1 MTDAGDDGMA
11 EVRPGESSGRGV
23 ALAVRPTPRVRPVVG
38 QSYWQIALA
47 RLRRHRVAMFGGC
60 TILVLVAT
68 AVLSPW
74 IAPYAPTHIDLTNRM
89 SLPSWRHPLGTD
101 ELGHD
106 VLTRLLYAGRVS
118 LTVGFSAALASALV
132 GTLVGLVSGFY
143 GGWLDNVLMRF
154 VDIMLSIPDLPILII
169 LARYFGGSLLGIIL
183 VITAFGWMGTA
194 RLVRG
199 EVLKLKRTDF
209 VEAARAL
216 GASNAR
222 IMLRHLVPNTLAPV
236 IVAATLAVGGAILTE
251 AALSYL
257 GFGIQPPTPSWGN
270 MLQNAQDFIWRTPLL
285 AFWPGLMIFLTVL
298 CFNFFGDGL
307 RDAFD
312 PRLKP

>member
-1 MTDAGDDGMA
+1 M
-11 EVRPGESSGRGV
+11 RGQV
-23 ALAVRPTPRVRPVVG
+23 STGKARAAVRRPAAEEPALRPAVG
-38 QSYWQIALA
+38 QGYWQIAWR
-47 RLRRHRVAMFGGC
+47 RLRRHRLAMAGAGVVFV
-60 TILVLVAT
+60 LLVA
-68 AVLSPW
+68 ALLSPW
-74 IAPYAPTHIDLTNRM
+74 IAPYPPTHIDLANRM
-89 SLPSWRHPLGTD
+89 SPPSWKHPLGTD

-118 LTVGFSAALASALV
+118 LTVGFSAAVASALL
-132 GTLVGLVSGFY
+132 GTVVGLVSGFY
-143 GGWLDNVLMRF
+143 GGWLDNLLMRF
-154 VDIMLSIPDLPILII
+154 VDIMLSVPDLPILII
-169 LARYFGGSLLGIIL
+169 LARYFGGSLVGIVA

-199 EVLKLKRTDF
+199 EVLRLKRTDF

-222 IMLRHLVPNTLAPV
+222 IMWRHLVPNALAPV

-307 RDAFD
+307 RDALD
-312 PRLKP
+312 PRLRT

>member
-1 MTDAGDDGMA
+1 M
-11 EVRPGESSGRGV
+11 RGQV
-23 ALAVRPTPRVRPVVG
+23 STQGPRAAVRSPAAGEPALRPAVG
-38 QSYWQIALA
+38 QGYWQIAWR
-47 RLRRHRVAMFGGC
+47 RLRRHRLAMTGAAVVF
-60 TILVLVAT
+60 VLVVA
-68 AVLSPW
+68 ALLSPW
-74 IAPYAPTHIDLTNRM
+74 IAPYPPTHIDLGNRM
-89 SLPSWRHPLGTD
+89 SPPSWRHPLGTD

-118 LTVGFSAALASALV
+118 LTVGFSAAVASALL
-132 GTLVGLVSGFY
+132 GTAVGLVSGFY
-143 GGWLDNVLMRF
+143 GGWLDNLLMRF
-154 VDIMLSIPDLPILII
+154 VDIMLSVPDLPILII
-169 LARYFGGSLLGIIL
+169 LARYFGGSLVGIVV

-222 IMLRHLVPNTLAPV
+222 IMWRHLVPNALAPV

-307 RDAFD
+307 RDALD
-312 PRLKP
+312 PRLRT

>member
-1 MTDAGDDGMA
+1 MAGRLSTETNAAAAQAAAGPA
-11 EVRPGESSGRGV
+11 RTW
-23 ALAVRPTPRVRPVVG
+23 ATG
-38 QSYWQIALA
+38 QSYWQLA
-47 RLRRHRVAMFGGC
+47 WRRLRRHRLAMAGGGVV
-60 TILVLVAT
+60 LVLVVAS
-68 AVLSPW
+68 ALSPW
-74 IAPYAPTHIDLTNRM
+74 IAPYPPTHIDLANRM
-89 SLPSWRHPLGTD
+89 SPPSGRHPLGTD

-118 LTVGFSAALASALV
+118 LTVGFSAALASALL
-132 GTLVGLVSGFY
+132 GTVVGLVSGFY

-169 LARYFGGSLLGIIL
+169 LARYFGGSLLGIVL
-183 VITAFGWMGTA
+183 VITVFGWMGTA

-199 EVLKLKRTDF
+199 EVLQLKNTDF

-216 GASNAR
+216 GASPGR
-222 IMLRHLVPNTLAPV
+222 IMFRHLIPNALAPV
-236 IVAATLAVGGAILTE
+236 IVAATLAVGSAILTE

-298 CFNFFGDGL
+298 AFNFFGDGL
-307 RDAFD
+307 RDALD
-312 PRLKP
+312 PRLRTG

>member
-1 MTDAGDDGMA
+1 
-11 EVRPGESSGRGV
+11 VRGQVSTGKAR
-23 ALAVRPTPRVRPVVG
+23 AAVRRPAAEEPALRPAVG
-38 QSYWQIALA
+38 QGYWQIAWR
-47 RLRRHRVAMFGGC
+47 RLRRHRLAMAGAGVVFV
-60 TILVLVAT
+60 LLVA
-68 AVLSPW
+68 ALLSPW
-74 IAPYAPTHIDLTNRM
+74 IAPYPPTHIDLANRM
-89 SLPSWRHPLGTD
+89 SPPSWKHPLGTD

-118 LTVGFSAALASALV
+118 LTVGFSAAVASALL
-132 GTLVGLVSGFY
+132 GTVVGLVSGFY
-143 GGWLDNVLMRF
+143 GGWLDNLLMRF
-154 VDIMLSIPDLPILII
+154 VDIMLSVPDLPILII
-169 LARYFGGSLLGIIL
+169 LARYFGGSLVGIVA

-199 EVLKLKRTDF
+199 EVLRLKRTDF

-222 IMLRHLVPNTLAPV
+222 IMWRHLVPNALAPV

-307 RDAFD
+307 RDALD
-312 PRLKP
+312 PRLRT

>member
-1 MTDAGDDGMA
+1 MA
-11 EVRPGESSGRGV
+11 RPATALRRAPLLVRP
-23 ALAVRPTPRVRPVVG
+23 ALEG
-38 QSYWQIALA
+38 QGYWEIAFR
-47 RLRRHRVAMFGGC
+47 RLRRHRVAMAGGAV
-60 TILVLVAT
+60 IALLVLVSA
-68 AVLSPW
+68 AAPWLAPYRFDQIDLLNRLSP
-74 IAPYAPTHIDLTNRM
+74 
-89 SLPSWRHPLGTD
+89 PSPRHPLGTD

-132 GTLVGLVSGFY
+132 GTVVGLFSGFY
-143 GGWLDNVLMRF
+143 GGRLDSVLMRF
-154 VDIMLSIPDLPILII
+154 VDIMLSIPDLPILIV
-169 LARYFGGSLLGIIL
+169 LSRYFGGSLLGIIL

-199 EVLKLKRTDF
+199 EILKLRTCEF
-209 VEAARAL
+209 VDAARAL

-222 IMLRHLVPNTLAPV
+222 IMFRHLVPNALAPV
-236 IVAATLAVGGAILTE
+236 IVSATLAVGGAILTE
-251 AALSYL
+251 AALSFL
-257 GFGIQPPTPSWGN
+257 GIGIQPPTPSWGN

-307 RDAFD
+307 RDALD
-312 PRLKP
+312 PRLRA

>member
-1 MTDAGDDGMA
+1 MSTEG
-11 EVRPGESSGRGV
+11 
-23 ALAVRPTPRVRPVVG
+23 LARPVVAEPAARRHVG
-38 QSYWQIALA
+38 QSYWQIALR
-47 RLRRHRVAMFGGC
+47 RLRHHRLAMAGGGV
-60 TILVLVAT
+60 ILVLVA
-68 AVLSPW
+68 ASALSPW

-89 SLPSWRHPLGTD
+89 SPPSWKHPLGTD
-101 ELGHD
+101 DLGHD

-118 LTVGFSAALASALV
+118 LTVGFSAALASALL
-132 GTLVGLVSGFY
+132 GTLVGLLSGFY

-154 VDIMLSIPDLPILII
+154 VDIMLSIPELPVLII
-169 LARYFGGSLLGIIL
+169 LARYFGGSLVGIVA

-199 EVLKLKRTDF
+199 EVLKLKQTDF

-222 IMLRHLVPNTLAPV
+222 IMVRHLVPNALAPV

-307 RDAFD
+307 RDALD
-312 PRLKP
+312 PRLRV

>member
-1 MTDAGDDGMA
+1 MAGG
-11 EVRPGESSGRGV
+11 GV
-23 ALAVRPTPRVRPVVG
+23 
-38 QSYWQIALA
+38 
-47 RLRRHRVAMFGGC
+47 
-60 TILVLVAT
+60 ILVLVAS

-74 IAPYAPTHIDLTNRM
+74 IAPYPPTHIDLANRM
-89 SLPSWRHPLGTD
+89 SPPSWKHPLGTD

-118 LTVGFSAALASALV
+118 LTVGFSAAVASALL
-132 GTLVGLVSGFY
+132 GTVVGLVSGFY

-169 LARYFGGSLLGIIL
+169 LARYFGGSLVGIVA

-216 GASNAR
+216 GASPAR
-222 IMLRHLVPNTLAPV
+222 IMWRHLVPNALAPV

-298 CFNFFGDGL
+298 AFNFFGDGL
-307 RDAFD
+307 RDALD
-312 PRLKP
+312 PRLRT

>member
-1 MTDAGDDGMA
+1 M
-11 EVRPGESSGRGV
+11 RGQV
-23 ALAVRPTPRVRPVVG
+23 STEKARAAVRRPAAEEPVLRPAVG
-38 QSYWQIALA
+38 QGYWQVAWR
-47 RLRRHRVAMFGGC
+47 RLRRHRPAMVGAGVVA
-60 TILVLVAT
+60 VLVVA
-68 AVLSPW
+68 ALLSPW
-74 IAPYAPTHIDLTNRM
+74 IAPYPPTHIDLANRM
-89 SLPSWRHPLGTD
+89 SPPSWKHPLGTD

-118 LTVGFSAALASALV
+118 LTVGFSAAVASAVV
-132 GTLVGLVSGFY
+132 GTAVGLLSGFY
-143 GGWLDNVLMRF
+143 GGWLDNLLMRF
-154 VDIMLSIPDLPILII
+154 VDIMLSVPDLPILII
-169 LARYFGGSLLGIIL
+169 LARYFGGSLVGIVA

-199 EVLKLKRTDF
+199 EVLRLKRTDF

-222 IMLRHLVPNTLAPV
+222 IMWRHLVPNALAPV

-307 RDAFD
+307 RDALD
-312 PRLKP
+312 PRLRT